1 MAIRQLIRDAFKCD
15 ELVHQFKVIDVE
27 DGLLKTGLEKEVN
40 ENKLYTDRYI
50 IEEAKNRLEL
60 TNKKIEQLNEETD
73 NDATYKIELE
83 FLEKEKKQLRA
94 FVEKWGPKDTF

>member
-50 IEEAKNRLEL
+50 IEEAKNRLGV
-60 TNKKIEQLNEETD
+60 NKQENRT
-73 NDATYKIELE
+73 T
-83 FLEKEKKQLRA
+83 
-94 FVEKWGPKDTF
+94 